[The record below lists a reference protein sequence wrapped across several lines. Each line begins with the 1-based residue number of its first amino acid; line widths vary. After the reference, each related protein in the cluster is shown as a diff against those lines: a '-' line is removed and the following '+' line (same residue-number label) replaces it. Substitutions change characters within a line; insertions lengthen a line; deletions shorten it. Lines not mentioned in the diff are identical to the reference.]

1 MSTGGVLPG
10 GSIVAR
16 AARGPLLALSLCPLA
31 QQWSRSHPMWHGWG
45 CMCLP
50 IGSTTTMPS
59 ARWWPSSCKPQKPIS
74 RRTET
79 MTLPCCIIGSRLFYG
94 CVPPFTHPVTQR
106 VEGLSLENPQ
116 HPEKGTLSPDR
127 SECSAVGLRQTGSHH
142 GFSPAVGADASLTP
156 SWTHAGACPGLFSA
170 DIAKLDPSDHQRIGE
185 SYPDAGHPELGY
197 PVSAV
202 AVEAWHALHCAHSQR
217 YSPAAG

>member
-1 MSTGGVLPG
+1 MK
-10 GSIVAR
+10 
-16 AARGPLLALSLCPLA
+16 
-31 QQWSRSHPMWHGWG
+31 PMWWRAIRDS
-45 CMCLP
+45 P
-50 IGSTTTMPS
+50 RWSS
-59 ARWWPSSCKPQKPIS
+59 ARDEKAVDVDAKANPAEGRW
-74 RRTET
+74 RRKN
-79 MTLPCCIIGSRLFYG
+79 G

-106 VEGLSLENPQ
+106 VEGLSLGNPQ

-156 SWTHAGACPGLFSA
+156 SWTHAGACPCLFSA
-170 DIAKLDPSDHQRIGE
+170 DIAKLDPSDHQRMGE
-185 SYPDAGHPELGY
+185 SSQDAGHPELGY

-217 YSPAAG
+217 YAPAAG

>member
-1 MSTGGVLPG
+1 MVSTPLRESFCLKLSRCCFYRARPSNDWAASCVKGGT
-10 GSIVAR
+10 
-16 AARGPLLALSLCPLA
+16 
-31 QQWSRSHPMWHGWG
+31 HPKG
-45 CMCLP
+45 
-50 IGSTTTMPS
+50 
-59 ARWWPSSCKPQKPIS
+59 
-74 RRTET
+74 
-79 MTLPCCIIGSRLFYG
+79 G

-116 HPEKGTLSPDR
+116 HPEKGTLSPD
-127 SECSAVGLRQTGSHH
+127 SSDCSAVGLRQTGAHH

>member
-1 MSTGGVLPG
+1 MSIR
-10 GSIVAR
+10 GSYR
-16 AARGPLLALSLCPLA
+16 QMERGYGYFLGIPTLAPACYNANTWNRILRFIW
-31 QQWSRSHPMWHGWG
+31 Q
-45 CMCLP
+45 
-50 IGSTTTMPS
+50 
-59 ARWWPSSCKPQKPIS
+59 
-74 RRTET
+74 RRRR
-79 MTLPCCIIGSRLFYG
+79 IYG

-106 VEGLSLENPQ
+106 VEGLSLGNPQ

-156 SWTHAGACPGLFSA
+156 SWTHAGACPCLFSA

-185 SYPDAGHPELGY
+185 SSQDAGHPALGY

>member
-1 MSTGGVLPG
+1 MKQVVTWIVLAVFGMVTAGCTIEQPRPTAQAYPRYRQTANTQAQDDADCSAWASEQTGY
-10 GSIVAR
+10 R
-16 AARGPLLALSLCPLA
+16 
-31 QQWSRSHPMWHGWG
+31 
-45 CMCLP
+45 
-50 IGSTTTMPS
+50 PS
-59 ARWWPSSCKPQKPIS
+59 
-74 RRTET
+74 
-79 MTLPCCIIGSRLFYG
+79 G

>member
-1 MSTGGVLPG
+1 MRPFLIWTRSMWPVRVVSGK
-10 GSIVAR
+10 
-16 AARGPLLALSLCPLA
+16 RGIANPNSC
-31 QQWSRSHPMWHGWG
+31 
-45 CMCLP
+45 CMCA
-50 IGSTTTMPS
+50 I
-59 ARWWPSSCKPQKPIS
+59 
-74 RRTET
+74 
-79 MTLPCCIIGSRLFYG
+79 G

-106 VEGLSLENPQ
+106 VEGLSLGNPQ

-156 SWTHAGACPGLFSA
+156 SWTHAGACPCLFSA

-185 SYPDAGHPELGY
+185 SSQDAGHPELGY

-217 YSPAAG
+217 YS